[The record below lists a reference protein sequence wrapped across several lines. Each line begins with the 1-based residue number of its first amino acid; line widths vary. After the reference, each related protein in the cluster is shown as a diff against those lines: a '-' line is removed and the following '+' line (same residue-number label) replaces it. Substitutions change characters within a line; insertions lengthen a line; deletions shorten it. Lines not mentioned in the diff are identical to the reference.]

1 MSTYLTVRCEGRAL
15 ELCCWDGETHELVS
29 SAPMPRND
37 ATILQDSLAVALA
50 QQDRAYAPRQE
61 ALI

>member
-37 ATILQDSLAVALA
+37 ASGKPRETYNWSS
-50 QQDRAYAPRQE
+50 YA
-61 ALI
+61 